1 MAKQFNDPAKI
12 KIAEENLVRTQDAI
26 HISNYAKNGKI
37 QNSINNETNK
47 NFQQN
52 NSIPNKQYQG
62 ISKEEMITLIDHIMG
77 KDTTTDV
84 EYLYEI
90 IEKNW
95 GIPRL
100 AFESMIRKGA
110 YEYMIDNQK
119 KN

>member
-1 MAKQFNDPAKI
+1 
-12 KIAEENLVRTQDAI
+12 
-26 HISNYAKNGKI
+26 
-37 QNSINNETNK
+37 
-47 NFQQN
+47 
-52 NSIPNKQYQG
+52 
-62 ISKEEMITLIDHIMG
+62 MITLIDHIMG

-100 AFESMIRKGA
+100 AFDSKIRKGA